1 MSTRL
6 VLSLVLATS
15 AWSCASVGEKRE
27 TATADIAALMRERT
41 GFEPSTGMPQDGSIA
56 EPARQLLAQPLT
68 EEAAIRIALLNN
80 RGVAAAFARLGVGVA
95 ELHQAGLLANPVL
108 AANAKF
114 FGGGTEIELGLTE
127 SLLDVFFVGAR
138 KRVAEAE
145 FEATR
150 LHIAEK
156 MVGLVYDVRRAFVE
170 VRAAE
175 RLLAVER
182 EVLRAAQASVDLMG
196 ELHRAGNVTDPEL
209 TSEELGLARAKLAVA
224 RAEAG
229 LVDAREPLNE
239 LLGLW
244 GDAVNWTVDGALPED
259 PTAGL
264 DLEHVESRAIQ
275 SSLMLAGVRS
285 DASAEARRLGLVG
298 WEAILDPGEVGLVA
312 KREVDGGDWGLGPA
326 LGFSLPLFD
335 SGGARRA
342 AVTAALEASLADHV
356 AGAVRVRSAARR
368 LRERSAALA
377 DQVRFIRAEELPKSK
392 RLVRET
398 LRNYNAMQIGAF
410 GVFVARQQEIESMQN
425 YVETLREAWTA
436 RIDLEELLAGSYR
449 ESRVETEASDLRA
462 ASSSQGMK
470 GKH

>member
-1 MSTRL
+1 MSSRLILGL
-6 VLSLVLATS
+6 VLSVSTS
-15 AWSCASVGEKRE
+15 SCASIGEKRE
-27 TATADIAALMRERT
+27 TATADIAGLMRERT
-41 GFEPSTGMPQDGSIA
+41 GFEPSALMPHDGSIA

-80 RGVAAAFARLGVGVA
+80 RQVAAAFARLGVGVA

-114 FGGGTEIELGLTE
+114 FGGGTEIELGITE

-150 LHIAEK
+150 LHIAER
-156 MVGLVYDVRRAFVE
+156 MVGLVYDVRRAFVDI
-170 VRAAE
+170 RAAV
-175 RLLAVER
+175 RLLEVER
-182 EVLRAAQASVDLMG
+182 EVLRAAQASVDLMA

-209 TSEELGLARAKLAVA
+209 TSEHLGLARAKLAVA

-229 LVDAREPLNE
+229 LVEAREPLNE

-244 GDAVNWTVDGALPED
+244 GDAVNWTVDAALADD
-259 PTAGL
+259 PTEGL
-264 DLEHVESRAIQ
+264 DLAHVESRAIQ
-275 SSLMLAGVRS
+275 SSLMLARVRS
-285 DASAEARRLGLVG
+285 DATAGARRLGLVG
-298 WEAILDPGEVGLVA
+298 WEAVLDPGELGLAA

-326 LGFSLPLFD
+326 LGFSLPIFD
-335 SGGARRA
+335 SGAAREA
-342 AVTAALEASLADHV
+342 AVTAALEVSLAEHV

-377 DQVRFIRAEELPKSK
+377 DQARFIRAEELPKSK

-410 GVFVARQQEIESMQN
+410 GVFVARQQEIEAMQN
-425 YVETLREAWTA
+425 YVKTLREAWTA

-449 ESRVETEASDLRA
+449 ESRVEAGANDLQA
-462 ASSSQGMK
+462 ASTPQGTN
-470 GKH
+470 GNH

>member
-1 MSTRL
+1 
-6 VLSLVLATS
+6 
-15 AWSCASVGEKRE
+15 
-27 TATADIAALMRERT
+27 
-41 GFEPSTGMPQDGSIA
+41 
-56 EPARQLLAQPLT
+56 
-68 EEAAIRIALLNN
+68 
-80 RGVAAAFARLGVGVA
+80 
-95 ELHQAGLLANPVL
+95 
-108 AANAKF
+108 
-114 FGGGTEIELGLTE
+114 
-127 SLLDVFFVGAR
+127 
-138 KRVAEAE
+138 
-145 FEATR
+145 
-150 LHIAEK
+150 
-156 MVGLVYDVRRAFVE
+156 VYDVRRAFVG

-326 LGFSLPLFD
+326 LGFNLPLFD

-398 LRNYNAMQIGAF
+398 LRNYIGAF

>member
-6 VLSLVLATS
+6 ILSLVLATS
-15 AWSCASVGEKRE
+15 AWSCASVSEERE
-27 TATADIAALMRERT
+27 TATANIAALMRERT
-41 GFEPSTGMPQDGSIA
+41 GFEPSTWMPQDGSIA

-209 TSEELGLARAKLAVA
+209 TSEELGLARAKLAAA

-229 LVDAREPLNE
+229 LVEAREPLNE

-244 GDAVNWTVDGALPED
+244 GDAVTWTVDGSLSDD
-259 PTAGL
+259 PTGGL
-264 DLEHVESRAIQ
+264 DLGRVEYRAVQ

-285 DASAEARRLGLVG
+285 DASAEARRLGLVN
-298 WEAILDPGEVGLVA
+298 WEAVFEPGQVGIAALRDA
-312 KREVDGGDWGLGPA
+312 EGGDWGLGPA
-326 LGFSLPLFD
+326 LGFGLPVFD
-335 SGGARRA
+335 SGDARRA
-342 AVTAALEASLADHV
+342 AVSAALEASLAEHV
-356 AGAVRVRSAARR
+356 AGAIRVRSAARR
-368 LRERSAALA
+368 LRERSATLA
-377 DQVRFIRAEELPKSK
+377 DQLRFIQAEELPKSK

-410 GVFVARQQEIESMQN
+410 GVFVARQQEIQAMQG
-425 YVETLREAWTA
+425 YVETLRAAWTA
-436 RIDLEELLAGSYR
+436 RIDLEELLAGSFR
-449 ESRVETEASDLRA
+449 ESRVEAEPSTLRA
-462 ASSSQGMK
+462 ASTSHGMR
-470 GKH
+470 GQR

>member
-209 TSEELGLARAKLAVA
+209 TSEELGLARAKLAAA

-229 LVDAREPLNE
+229 LVEAREPLNE

-244 GDAVNWTVDGALPED
+244 GDAVTWTVDGALSED
-259 PTAGL
+259 PTGGL
-264 DLEHVESRAIQ
+264 DLDHVESRAIQ

-285 DASAEARRLGLVG
+285 EATAEARRLGLVG
-298 WEAILDPGEVGLVA
+298 WEAILDPGELGVVA

-335 SGGARRA
+335 SGAARKA
-342 AVTAALEASLADHV
+342 AVTAALDAFLAEHV

-377 DQVRFIRAEELPKSK
+377 DQLRFIQAEELPKSK

-410 GVFVARQQEIESMQN
+410 GVFVARQQEIEAMQG
-425 YVETLREAWTA
+425 YVETLRAAWTA
-436 RIDLEELLAGSYR
+436 RIDLEELLAGSFR
-449 ESRVETEASDLRA
+449 ESRVEAEPSTLRA
-462 ASSSQGMK
+462 ASRSRGMK
-470 GKH
+470 GQH